1 MEYAAVG
8 VSEQI
13 FQEALAR
20 DYFHLRNTYVPY
32 TFLFSF
38 FMSFFGM
45 YQIRF
50 GEHRKTNSNRIWY
63 NVCTIFGWKV
73 YHIRSEYGTN
83 VPYSADYGTFVP
95 YTFLYQILSDIAPYV
110 FGSIIRICSSAPLMT
125 WSWIHDESWP
135 YTGTVLMILWCI
147 TEHDM
152 PRHWYMK
159 LPRPPPLLG
168 HDVINVASDAPLKW
182 CDHWPMMYQDLI

>member
-1 MEYAAVG
+1 MLKTWWWWWYLVTSNIG
-8 VSEQI
+8 LI
-13 FQEALAR
+13 FRFEKKYTSG

-83 VPYSADYGTFVP
+83 VPYSAEYGTFVP
-95 YTFLYQILSDIAPYV
+95 YTFLYQILSDKASQVCPPVNPPFICINRVRNIVYV
-110 FGSIIRICSSAPLMT
+110 
-125 WSWIHDESWP
+125 
-135 YTGTVLMILWCI
+135 
-147 TEHDM
+147 
-152 PRHWYMK
+152 
-159 LPRPPPLLG
+159 
-168 HDVINVASDAPLKW
+168 DAYNCWLK
-182 CDHWPMMYQDLI
+182 